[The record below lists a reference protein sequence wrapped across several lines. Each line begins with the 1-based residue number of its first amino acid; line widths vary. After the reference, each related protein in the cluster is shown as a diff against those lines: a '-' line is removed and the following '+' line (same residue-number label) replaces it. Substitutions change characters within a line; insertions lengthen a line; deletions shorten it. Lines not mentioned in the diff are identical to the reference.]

1 MIEDLVF
8 RSLWTV
14 NIFLGNRGSFII
26 DSNVLGTVLAILEVF
41 RRFVW
46 NFFRLEN
53 EHLNNV
59 GEFRAVRDISIHPV
73 DLSKV
78 DPSDEGVIGET
89 GSSSNHLAR
98 KASLALSEVS
108 INVSSNECYLSLECN
123 AYNYVCKQGRR

>member
-8 RSLWTV
+8 RSLWTI
-14 NIFLGNRGSFII
+14 NISFGNRGAFLVE
-26 DSNVLGTVLAILEVF
+26 SNILGTILAILEVF

-53 EHLNNV
+53 EHVNNV

-78 DPSDEGVIGET
+78 DAADEATVEGT
-89 GSSSNHLAR
+89 DSLSNQLAR
-98 KASLALSEVS
+98 RTSVILSQVRES
-108 INVSSNECYLSLECN
+108 
-123 AYNYVCKQGRR
+123 